1 MQSGV
6 TIYLLTCTSM
16 DIYVDYQRAA
26 LQFNQLNTEVV
37 LRIHRVWDF
46 IHCRAPKT
54 KLAYLLPLVFH

>member
-37 LRIHRVWDF
+37 LRIEF
-46 IHCRAPKT
+46 EI
-54 KLAYLLPLVFH
+54 LLIVGLLKPS